1 MSELIYKEES
11 YLIMGACFH
20 VYKTMGCGFLES
32 VYQECL
38 VRQLADEYQGI
49 PFSSQKELML
59 TYRDKE
65 LKQKYKADFI
75 CFEKIII
82 EFKATSELRKEHES
96 QIINYLH
103 ATKFKL
109 GILVN
114 FGHQPKLE
122 YKRFVF

>member
-11 YLIMGACFH
+11 YIIMGACFN

-38 VRQLADEYQGI
+38 EIEFKYQGI
-49 PFSSQKELML
+49 PFLSQKELRL
-59 TYRDKE
+59 NYRDKE

-75 CFEKIII
+75 CFDKIII
-82 EFKATSELRKEHES
+82 ELKAISKIIKEHES
-96 QIINYLH
+96 QVINYLN

-109 GILVN
+109 GIFIN
-114 FGHQPKLE
+114 FGHHPKLE
-122 YKRFVF
+122 YKRLVL

>member
-1 MSELIYKEES
+1 MYELIYKDES
-11 YLIMGACFH
+11 YAIIGACFN

-38 VRQLADEYQGI
+38 EIEFDYQGI
-49 PFSSQKELML
+49 PFVSQKQLKL
-59 TYRDKE
+59 TYRDRE
-65 LKQKYKADFI
+65 LKQKYRADFV

-82 EFKATSELRKEHES
+82 ELKATSGLIKEYES
-96 QIINYLH
+96 QVLNYLN

-114 FGHQPKLE
+114 FGHHPKLE
-122 YKRFVF
+122 YKRLVF